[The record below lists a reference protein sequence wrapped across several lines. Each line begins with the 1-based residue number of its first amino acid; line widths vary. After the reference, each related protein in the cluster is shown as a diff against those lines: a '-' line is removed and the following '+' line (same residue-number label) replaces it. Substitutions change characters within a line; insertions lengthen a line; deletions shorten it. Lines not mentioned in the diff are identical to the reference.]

1 MSEATDGSLLVVC
14 AANVCRSPFAEFLL
28 GQALPNASVSSLG
41 VTARAGDPLCRF
53 TEERITA
60 LAGVEQFGAEHSAAR
75 LDAESIASSDLI
87 LTASEA
93 ERSAVAVLDP
103 SARPRVFT
111 LVEAAHSARALGAD
125 AKGITLAELA
135 ARMHAQRGIVDLPP
149 VRHRL
154 RFSPFKAEY
163 GIAIP
168 DAHIGDTRRH
178 DEVYRTV
185 SEAVSMFTQA
195 YSGTS
200 PRGGASEPDAA
211 SELPAA
217 PRSAERQV

>member
-1 MSEATDGSLLVVC
+1 MSDATDGSLLVVC

-41 VTARAGDPLCRF
+41 VTAREGDPLCRF
-53 TEERITA
+53 TEERISA
-60 LAGVEQFGAEHSAAR
+60 IVGAEQFASEHGAAR
-75 LDAESIASSDLI
+75 LDTESIARSDLI

-93 ERSAVAVLDP
+93 ERSAVAVLEP
-103 SARPRVFT
+103 TARPRVFT
-111 LVEAAHSARALGAD
+111 LVEAAHSARALGDD

-135 ARMHAQRGIVDLPP
+135 ARMHAQRGVVDLPR

-185 SEAVSMFTQA
+185 SDAVSMFTKA
-195 YSGTS
+195 YIGTS
-200 PRGGASEPDAA
+200 A
-211 SELPAA
+211 
-217 PRSAERQV
+217 RSAERQV